1 MRQGETTTS
10 VHVDTMTGQK
20 ELILATRFK
29 VEDPDYWAKG
39 QSSKPSVEILTPK
52 ARGLREGYLGPEQA

>member
-1 MRQGETTTS
+1 MAS

-29 VEDPDYWAKG
+29 MEDLVMGLKG
-39 QSSKPSVEILTPK
+39 RAPNHLLKS
-52 ARGLREGYLGPEQA
+52 